1 MGTNVQDVISLVQ
14 TADRLD
20 VLRYGFSLER
30 EYGSVSVYIRRFGGN
45 VSVELEAICNRY
57 TLTLRIGKTKS
68 IIANR
73 YRCETQDQLDFL
85 IRFGGVHILFGN

>member
-1 MGTNVQDVISLVQ
+1 MQDVISLVQ
-14 TADRLD
+14 TESRLD

-30 EYGSVSVYIRRFGGN
+30 EYGSVSVYIRRFGGT

-57 TLTLRIGKTKS
+57 TLTLHIGKTKS

-73 YRCETQDQLDFL
+73 YRCETQDHLDFL